1 MQRPRLIVGI
11 SGATGIVYGI
21 RLLQIA
27 RALELETHLVV
38 TKAGERTLAYETDL
52 SIKELRGMADYTYP
66 DADIRAAF
74 PPSEWWSHPARCT
87 AWLRSPIAPQMVC

>member
-1 MQRPRLIVGI
+1 MQRQRLVVGI

-21 RLLQIA
+21 RLLQVA

-52 SIKELRGMADYTYP
+52 SIHEQYVT
-66 DADIRAAF
+66 
-74 PPSEWWSHPARCT
+74 
-87 AWLRSPIAPQMVC
+87 